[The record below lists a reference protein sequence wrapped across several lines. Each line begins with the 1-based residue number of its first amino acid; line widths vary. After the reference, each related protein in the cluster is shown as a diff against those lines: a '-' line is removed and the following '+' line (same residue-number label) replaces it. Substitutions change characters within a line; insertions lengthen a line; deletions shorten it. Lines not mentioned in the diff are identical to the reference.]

1 MIQRALTVGLLF
13 LVVSPV
19 TRSAWPAPGADT
31 PAEKVKAAFERLK
44 AKPGDRAVQKLYLKV
59 FPRDYKEFLA
69 LFGTGGSLAD
79 GYECDYI
86 FALSSLQAH
95 HSNQV
100 GRLLVQLSK
109 DAEENG
115 AAPSCFQHVVAT
127 YGGSYTKAFVGFLY
141 QLAPRERQQLI
152 NFLADADPVT
162 DPEYQRI
169 IENLRQLHEAELAKK
184 FQQAQ
189 TTRLRPPHS

>member
-1 MIQRALTVGLLF
+1 MMQRALTVGLLF
-13 LVVSPV
+13 LVINRV
-19 TRSAWPAPGADT
+19 TLSASPAPGDGSR
-31 PAEKVKAAFERLK
+31 AEKVKAAFERLK
-44 AKPGDRAVQKLYLKV
+44 AKPSDRAVQKLYLKV

-86 FALSSLQAH
+86 FALSSLQAN

-100 GRLLVQLSK
+100 GSLLVQLSK
-109 DAEENG
+109 DAEDHG

-127 YGGSYTKAFVGFLY
+127 YGGRYTKAFAGFLY
-141 QLAPRERQQLI
+141 QLSARERQQLI

-169 IENLRQLHEAELAKK
+169 IENLQQMNEAGLAKK